1 MRNIWVVSHQYCLRC
16 ATLTTNLCKNM
27 LFQMKNIICYEF
39 DIHDGSSRIN
49 LMLQHYFGFL
59 AIYGQSKK
67 DFTYGKFRSS
77 NYLYFFIR
85 LSRLNHQVKFGLL
98 LLLLFYLLY
107 ITSFYLRLLLA
118 SICIALP
125 QLAWDKRLFFF
136 CCCIPWLMVTHDL
149 VDSWCFSVMLLCRWY
164 VHWGTEWAGRIS
176 CRDVVWAD
184 SCTLH
189 SDQ

>member
-1 MRNIWVVSHQYCLRC
+1 
-16 ATLTTNLCKNM
+16 
-27 LFQMKNIICYEF
+27 
-39 DIHDGSSRIN
+39 
-49 LMLQHYFGFL
+49 MLQHYFGFL

-125 QLAWDKRLFFF
+125 QLAWDERLFFLLLY
-136 CCCIPWLMVTHDL
+136 PL
-149 VDSWCFSVMLLCRWY
+149 VNGY
-164 VHWGTEWAGRIS
+164 P
-176 CRDVVWAD
+176 
-184 SCTLH
+184 
-189 SDQ
+189 

>member
-1 MRNIWVVSHQYCLRC
+1 
-16 ATLTTNLCKNM
+16 
-27 LFQMKNIICYEF
+27 
-39 DIHDGSSRIN
+39 
-49 LMLQHYFGFL
+49 MLQHYFGFL

-125 QLAWDKRLFFF
+125 QLAWDERLFFF
-136 CCCIPWLMVTHDL
+136 VAVSL
-149 VDSWCFSVMLLCRWY
+149 V
-164 VHWGTEWAGRIS
+164 
-176 CRDVVWAD
+176 
-184 SCTLH
+184 
-189 SDQ
+189 

>member
-1 MRNIWVVSHQYCLRC
+1 
-16 ATLTTNLCKNM
+16 
-27 LFQMKNIICYEF
+27 MKNIICYEF

-67 DFTYGKFRSS
+67 KVLLMENLKVKTACFCDQREYIDLIIRWSLVYYHCYYFTFYI
-77 NYLYFFIR
+77 LHLFIC
-85 LSRLNHQVKFGLL
+85 G
-98 LLLLFYLLY
+98 
-107 ITSFYLRLLLA
+107 SFWLPSL
-118 SICIALP
+118 ALP
-125 QLAWDKRLFFF
+125 QLAWNESFFLLLLY
-136 CCCIPWLMVTHDL
+136 PLVTYDL
-149 VDSWCFSVMLLCRWY
+149 VDCWCFSVMLLLCRWY